1 MFYYAH
7 ITYTSVVPES
17 WLMIFNFHIS
27 LTPPDQAFL
36 GVKYG
41 NFCHQETW
49 RSQSEYL
56 NSNPQK
62 MCGL

>member
-49 RSQSEYL
+49 RSQSEY
-56 NSNPQK
+56 
-62 MCGL
+62 